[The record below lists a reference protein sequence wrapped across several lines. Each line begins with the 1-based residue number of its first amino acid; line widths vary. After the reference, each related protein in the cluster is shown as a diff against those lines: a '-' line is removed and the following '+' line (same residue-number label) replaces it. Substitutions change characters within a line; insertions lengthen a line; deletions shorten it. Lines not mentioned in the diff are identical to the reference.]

1 MKLLHRIIDKLQA
14 TFPPNR
20 IMLLLAGPIVA
31 ASAWFSGLVTA
42 NIPGV
47 ELPVAVVAG
56 VIGGAV
62 LIAITLIYKWFDQW
76 QRGEPIDFGGDI
88 EAALAEGGEE
98 LLASRDALT
107 GVGQELADLRNRVTA
122 GTINDQQISHQ
133 LGLLGDA
140 IGQFLHDHE
149 PEPEPEVPDVP
160 AASPTQ

>member
-1 MKLLHRIIDKLQA
+1 MKLLNRIIDKLQA

-31 ASAWFSGLVTA
+31 ASAWISGLVTA

-47 ELPVAVVAG
+47 ELPVGVVAG
-56 VIGGAV
+56 VIGAAV
-62 LIAITLIYKWFDQW
+62 LIAVTLIYKWFDQW

-88 EAALAEGGEE
+88 EAALTEGGEE
-98 LLASRDALT
+98 LLASCDALSA
-107 GVGQELADLRNRVTA
+107 VEVELADLHNRVAA
-122 GTINDQQISHQ
+122 GTINDQQISRQ

-149 PEPEPEVPDVP
+149 PELEPEIPDVP
-160 AASPTQ
+160 AASSTQ